1 MHTKYPYPL
10 FFCSQCECWGATD
23 FAEDNANFGLAPPFP
38 LMTTYV
44 ASKVRRKLCR
54 SLGVWFQTL
63 AGGSQAERLACRV
76 PLQHSLQQFRTTY
89 YDPLTECSTFLLL
102 QISALPC
109 FYDVV
114 WSIGGAATLSVNQL
128 VVRSIP
134 TAGANE
140 IQLYPVAAFET
151 ERYFS

>member
-10 FFCSQCECWGATD
+10 FFCSQCECWGRRILQKTT
-23 FAEDNANFGLAPPFP
+23 LTLVLPPFP

-44 ASKVRRKLCR
+44 ASKVRRKLRR

-76 PLQHSLQQFRTTY
+76 PLQHSLQQFRTIY